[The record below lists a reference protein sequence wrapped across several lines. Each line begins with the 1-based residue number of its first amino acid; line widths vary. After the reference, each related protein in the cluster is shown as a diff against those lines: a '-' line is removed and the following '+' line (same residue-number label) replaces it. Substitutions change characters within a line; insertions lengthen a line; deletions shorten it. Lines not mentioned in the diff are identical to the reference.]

1 MLLMGKLTISMAMF
15 NSYVTN
21 CQRLSPNSY
30 YRTNIFLNMAI
41 YSEFAMFNSYDCPE
55 AVEKPLP
62 LKQIWEKHSCSIHI
76 LDSHEVIFFDR
87 LPGLVNVN
95 KKRMGNYGKS

>member
-1 MLLMGKLTISMAMF
+1 MGKLTISMAMF

-21 CQRLSPNSY
+21 YQRVSPNSY

-55 AVEKPLP
+55 ASVEKPLP
-62 LKQIWEKHSCSIHI
+62 LKQIWEEHHPCSIMFHPF
-76 LDSHEVIFFDR
+76 SSTNEVMLR
-87 LPGLVNVN
+87 PATRPG
-95 KKRMGNYGKS
+95 KR